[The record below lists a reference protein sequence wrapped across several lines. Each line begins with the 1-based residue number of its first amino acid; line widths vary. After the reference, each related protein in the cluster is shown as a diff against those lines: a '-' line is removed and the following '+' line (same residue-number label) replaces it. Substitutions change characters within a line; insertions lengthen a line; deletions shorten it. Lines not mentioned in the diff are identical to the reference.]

1 MHTLQLKGY
10 SLESHWP
17 FSLAWNNL
25 NPSYIRP
32 PSFTRQIDDILL
44 LQVHNRAVVFTWN
57 WVQWD
62 WKFMNANS
70 RVIVRPCNPNRVSQC
85 RRKVLGFR
93 ATDWCQCAWSWTAPR
108 QMGTILTMQNG
119 KRSLP
124 MIADLKH
131 HGTKSGCLM
140 IEIYIYISIHIIV
153 KFDIVQYPFMHPQ
166 WLHLW
171 SERNRGYH
179 TITGSIRGSV
189 RSLLQDMKIRAK
201 SAQPPE
207 VVVCVFF

>member
-1 MHTLQLKGY
+1 MGPVGPISWTSTILGPVANIKMHTLQLKGY

-32 PSFTRQIDDILL
+32 PSFHKTNWWYFASPGSQPGSCVYLR
-44 LQVHNRAVVFTWN
+44 N

-62 WKFMNANS
+62 WKFMNAIS

-108 QMGTILTMQNG
+108 QMGAILTMQNG

-124 MIADLKH
+124 MIADIKH

-140 IEIYIYISIHIIV
+140 IEIYFNTHIIV
-153 KFDIVQYPFMHPQ
+153 KFDNIYI
-166 WLHLW
+166 
-171 SERNRGYH
+171 Y
-179 TITGSIRGSV
+179 T
-189 RSLLQDMKIRAK
+189 
-201 SAQPPE
+201 
-207 VVVCVFF
+207 